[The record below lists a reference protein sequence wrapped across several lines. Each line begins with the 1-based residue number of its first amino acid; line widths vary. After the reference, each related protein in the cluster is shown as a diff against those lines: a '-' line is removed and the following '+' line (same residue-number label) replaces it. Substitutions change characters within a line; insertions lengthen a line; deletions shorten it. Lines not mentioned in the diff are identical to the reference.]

1 MPARRL
7 PVITAA
13 LLLAPALAA
22 AQAPAPDTLPE
33 VRLDTLAVRVLRT
46 PLPLLRAPYAVSVA
60 GEDEIRR
67 ARPGLAL
74 DEALGGIPGVQVSNR
89 YNYALGERI
98 SVRGF
103 GARAQFGVRGVR
115 VLVDGIPATLPD
127 GQTTLNH
134 VDPGALGRVEVVRGP
149 ASALYGNAAGG
160 VVQLVTAP
168 PPAGPL
174 GAEYRLVAGGDGL
187 LRAQGAVGG
196 TAGGWTYRAGG
207 TRLRYGGYREHSEA
221 DNTLLHAQLGRRGAR
236 GELRLA
242 LSAVGYD
249 ALNPGSLSDSLLRVD
264 RTRAFARNRVQ
275 RTGEEGRQAQAG
287 LFWRGETGA
296 GTLEL
301 SAHGVAREI
310 DNPIPTSIIDLA
322 RRGGGARAAW
332 SAARPL
338 GAGALRWTAGAEA
351 EAQRDRRRNF
361 ANREGE
367 RGALELDQRERVTG
381 TAAFAQVAVPLA
393 ARLDALGALRYDRFR
408 FAVDDRLPATA
419 ANPDDS
425 GARTLDAWSP
435 TLGLTLAATD
445 AVSLYAN
452 AATAFETPTT
462 TELANRPDRA
472 GGFNPDLRPQ
482 RTVSYEAGAKGRL
495 GARGAWELAAYT
507 AAVRDALVPFEVE
520 GAPGRQFFRNAGSAR
535 HRGVEAGASVSP
547 LAGVTARLAYAW
559 TDARFREYVA
569 AGDTLDGN
577 RVPGIAPHSLDAR
590 LGWTHPA
597 GAFADAEVR
606 HASAIP
612 VDDANRFRSPAYTVA
627 DLRAGWQGARLGR
640 VRATPFIG
648 VTNLFGAEYNTS
660 VVVNAFGRRFFE
672 PGPGRTLYAGVSVGL
687 GGWEPR

>member
-1 MPARRL
+1 MPARSRPL
-7 PVITAA
+7 VLAA
-13 LLLAPALAA
+13 LLLAPVSAA
-22 AQAPAPDTLPE
+22 AQTPAPDTLPT

-60 GEDEIRR
+60 AGDELRR

-89 YNYALGERI
+89 FNYAVGERI

-115 VLVDGIPATLPD
+115 VMVDGIPATLPD

-160 VVQLVTAP
+160 VVQLTTAP
-168 PPAGPL
+168 PPPGPL
-174 GAEYRLVAGGDGL
+174 GAEVRVAAGGDGL

-196 TAGGWTYRAGG
+196 TRGGWTYRAGG
-207 TRLRYGGYREHSEA
+207 TRLSYGGYREHSRA
-221 DNTLLHAQLGRRGAR
+221 ANTLLHAQAGHGGPR

-242 LSAVGYD
+242 LAAVRYD
-249 ALNPGSLSDSLLRVD
+249 ALNPGSLSDSLLRLD

-275 RTGEEGRQAQAG
+275 CTGEAGRQGQAG
-287 LFWRGETGA
+287 LSWRGETGA

-301 SAHGVAREI
+301 SAHAVAREI
-310 DNPIPTSIIDLA
+310 DNPIPATVIDLA
-322 RRGGGARAAW
+322 RRGGGLRAAW

-351 EAQRDRRRNF
+351 EAQRDRRKNF
-361 ANREGE
+361 ANLEGE

-381 TAAFAQVAVPLA
+381 TAAFAQVAVPLLP
-393 ARLDALGALRYDRFR
+393 RLDALAALRYDRFR

-425 GARTLDAWSP
+425 GARTMDAWSP
-435 TLGLTLAATD
+435 TLGVTLAAAD

-472 GGFNPDLRPQ
+472 GGFNPALRPQ
-482 RTVSYEAGAKGRL
+482 RTTSYEAGAKGRL
-495 GARGAWELAAYT
+495 GAWGAWELAAYT

-520 GAPGRQFFRNAGSAR
+520 GAPGRQFFRNVGSAR
-535 HRGVEAGASVSP
+535 HRGVELGASLAP
-547 LAGVTARLAYAW
+547 GAGVTARLAYAF
-559 TDARFREYVA
+559 TDARFRDYVA

-577 RVPGIAPHSLDAR
+577 RVPGVAPHSLDAR
-590 LGWTHPA
+590 LGWVGAA
-597 GAFADAEVR
+597 GAFAEAEVR

-640 VRATPFIG
+640 LRATPFLGI
-648 VTNLFGAEYNTS
+648 TNLFDAEYNTS
-660 VVVNAFGRRFFE
+660 VVVNAFGRRFYE
-672 PGPGRTLYAGVSVGL
+672 PGPGRTLYAGMSVGTR
-687 GGWEPR
+687 GWEGW

>member
-1 MPARRL
+1 MPARRRL
-7 PVITAA
+7 LVPAA
-13 LLLAPALAA
+13 LLLAPTLAT
-22 AQAPAPDTLPE
+22 AQTPAPDTLPE

-60 GEDEIRR
+60 GEDEVRR

-89 YNYALGERI
+89 FNYALGERI

-134 VDPGALGRVEVVRGP
+134 VDPGVLGRAEVVRGP

-160 VVQLVTAP
+160 VVQLTTAP
-168 PPAGPL
+168 PPPGRL
-174 GAEYRLVAGGDGL
+174 GAEYRVVAGGVGV

-207 TRLRYGGYREHSEA
+207 TRLSYGGYREHSRA
-221 DNTLLHAQLGRRGAR
+221 DNTLLHAQAGRRGAR
-236 GELRLA
+236 SELRLT

-275 RTGEEGRQAQAG
+275 RTGEEGRQGQAG
-287 LFWRGETGA
+287 LFWRGETAA

-310 DNPIPTSIIDLA
+310 DNPIPNTVIDLA
-322 RRGGGARAAW
+322 RRGGGVRAAW

-351 EAQRDRRRNF
+351 EAQRDRRKNF
-361 ANREGE
+361 ANLQGE

-393 ARLDALGALRYDRFR
+393 ARLDALGAVRRDRFR

-419 ANPDDS
+419 RNPDDS
-425 GARTLDAWSP
+425 GSRTLDAWSP
-435 TLGLTLAATD
+435 TLGLVFAA
-445 AVSLYAN
+445 AQGVSLYAN
-452 AATAFETPTT
+452 FATAFETPTT

-472 GGFNPDLRPQ
+472 GGFNPELDPQ

-547 LAGVTARLAYAW
+547 LAGVTARLAYAF
-559 TDARFREYVA
+559 TDARFRDYVA

-577 RVPGIAPHSLDAR
+577 RVPGVAPHSLDLR
-590 LGWTHPA
+590 LGWESAT
-597 GAFADAEVR
+597 GAFVGTEVR

-640 VRATPFIG
+640 VRATPFLG
-648 VTNLFGAEYNTS
+648 VSNLFGAEYNTS

>member
-7 PVITAA
+7 LVPAA

-22 AQAPAPDTLPE
+22 AQTPAPDTLPE

-46 PLPLLRAPYAVSVA
+46 PLPLRRAPYAVSTA
-60 GEDEIRR
+60 GEDEVRR

-89 YNYALGERI
+89 YNYAVGERI

-134 VDPGALGRVEVVRGP
+134 VDPGTLGRVEVVRGP

-160 VVQLVTAP
+160 VVQLTTAP
-168 PPAGPL
+168 PPPGPL
-174 GAEYRLVAGGDGL
+174 GAEGRVVSGGDGL
-187 LRAQGAVGG
+187 LRIQGAVGG
-196 TAGGWTYRAGG
+196 STGGWTYRAGG
-207 TRLRYGGYREHSEA
+207 TRLGYGGYREHSRA
-221 DNTLLHAQLGRRGAR
+221 DNTLLHAQAGRRGAR
-236 GELRLA
+236 GELRLT
-242 LSAVGYD
+242 LSAVEYH

-275 RTGEEGRQAQAG
+275 RTGEEGRQGQAG
-287 LFWRGETGA
+287 LSWRGETGM

-301 SAHGVAREI
+301 SGHGVAREI
-310 DNPIPTSIIDLA
+310 DNPIPGTVIGLA
-322 RRGGGARAAW
+322 RRGGGVRAAW

-361 ANREGE
+361 ANLEGE
-367 RGALELDQRERVTG
+367 RGALELDQRERVAG

-393 ARLDALGALRYDRFR
+393 GRLDALGALRYDRFR
-408 FAVDDRLPATA
+408 FAVDDRLPATP

-425 GARTLDAWSP
+425 GSRTMGAWSP
-435 TLGLTLAATD
+435 TLGLTFAAAD

-452 AATAFETPTT
+452 VATAFETPTT
-462 TELANRPDRA
+462 TELANRPDGA
-472 GGFNPDLRPQ
+472 GGFNPELDPQ
-482 RTVSYEAGAKGRL
+482 RTVSYEAGARGRL

-535 HRGVEAGASVSP
+535 HRGVEAGASLSP
-547 LAGVTARLAYAW
+547 LAGVTARLAYAFI
-559 TDARFREYVA
+559 DARFRDYAA
-569 AGDTLDGN
+569 AGAVLDGN

-590 LGWTHPA
+590 LGWEGAA
-597 GAFADAEVR
+597 GAFADVEVR

-640 VRATPFIG
+640 VRATPFLGI
-648 VTNLFGAEYNTS
+648 TNLFGTEYNTS
-660 VVVNAFGRRFFE
+660 VVVNAFGRRFYE
-672 PGPGRTLYAGVSVGL
+672 PGPGRTLYAGVGVGL